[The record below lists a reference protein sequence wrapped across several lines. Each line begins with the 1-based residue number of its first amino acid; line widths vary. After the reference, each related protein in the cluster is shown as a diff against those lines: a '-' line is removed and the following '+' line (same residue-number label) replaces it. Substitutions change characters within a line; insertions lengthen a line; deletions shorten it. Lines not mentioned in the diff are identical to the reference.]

1 MLLAHHQ
8 PLVTCGKD
16 SRAGFLVENA
26 EQSHAET
33 KGVFGCDFLAAE
45 LAEALNQFLLALVRE
60 GINFTG
66 LAALSGGPALPDP
79 AVVHEP
85 AKQWVYQVVVQLVA
99 AGDKTHL
106 LLKGI
111 AMFGAVEKVGEQD

>member
-8 PLVTCGKD
+8 PLVTRGKY

-33 KGVFGCDFLAAE
+33 KGVFGCDFLPVE

-60 GINFTG
+60 GIPEPLG
-66 LAALSGGPALPDP
+66 PLACGYGKRVSARP
-79 AVVHEP
+79 
-85 AKQWVYQVVVQLVA
+85 
-99 AGDKTHL
+99 
-106 LLKGI
+106 
-111 AMFGAVEKVGEQD
+111 